1 MSKGFDIN
9 WEMSKDLQSNILYQK
24 WSVKT
29 MSQVIAGK
37 STLASDLGSIF
48 PNKDNVYIMAYLM
61 WLCRAVK
68 EISNLS

>member
-37 STLASDLGSIF
+37 STLASFLGSIF

-61 WLCRAVK
+61 WLCRSVK